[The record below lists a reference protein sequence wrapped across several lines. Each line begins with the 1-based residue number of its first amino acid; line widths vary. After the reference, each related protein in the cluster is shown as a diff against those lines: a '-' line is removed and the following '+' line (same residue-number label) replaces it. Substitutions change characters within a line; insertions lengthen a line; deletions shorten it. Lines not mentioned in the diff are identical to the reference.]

1 MRRKD
6 RTGSDGM
13 RVFAAGKR
21 IGPRPTRRL
30 FIRFCR
36 EVSRLSDRFEIEVAP
51 FEVTLRERDIGFC
64 VVVSPLRELFLVSIG
79 ENRSFDVR
87 VSSNESFIS
96 ALDLTLERYLASA
109 SKAASAV

>member
-1 MRRKD
+1 
-6 RTGSDGM
+6 M
-13 RVFAAGKR
+13 RVFAVGKR

-36 EVSRLSDRFEIEVAP
+36 EVSRFSDRFEIEVAP
-51 FEVTLRERDIGFC
+51 FEVALREPVSGFC

-87 VSSNESFIS
+87 VSSSESFVS

-109 SKAASAV
+109 SKAASAA